1 MRRVARPAKAPPT
14 MPTTTP
20 APAPLATEPTKARK
34 GFARAASI
42 AACGGREDP
51 HESWSPHY
59 ATVYA
64 HAGADRCATR
74 DWFSLPPQAVTQAEP
89 GRLAR
94 TCRPVSFHLRVPFGF
109 RAFVRS
115 SSCDILFPLSS
126 FCLSPPPHGRPSRLS
141 FPRRADGSSQMLQL
155 ARIAAV
161 LSCLKM
167 AVSDFGF
174 APSPACH
181 GARVSGACARSSCR
195 RSEQLSC
202 LRPQFMALRASADTA
217 AAAALIERCAI
228 SRSVPASEVVAAL
241 ELLERSPIRTAA
253 AADLSGQHELIF
265 SSAIANFPIVQ
276 GYMPNKEVITF
287 DLDAR
292 QLTLLIATLPFL
304 PEMVSCTR
312 THVCTL
318 TLTAQA
324 HTQIH
329 TYTGRDGKR
338 VEV

>member
-1 MRRVARPAKAPPT
+1 
-14 MPTTTP
+14 
-20 APAPLATEPTKARK
+20 
-34 GFARAASI
+34 
-42 AACGGREDP
+42 
-51 HESWSPHY
+51 
-59 ATVYA
+59 
-64 HAGADRCATR
+64 
-74 DWFSLPPQAVTQAEP
+74 
-89 GRLAR
+89 
-94 TCRPVSFHLRVPFGF
+94 
-109 RAFVRS
+109 
-115 SSCDILFPLSS
+115 
-126 FCLSPPPHGRPSRLS
+126 
-141 FPRRADGSSQMLQL
+141 MLQL
-155 ARIAAV
+155 ARLSAV

-181 GARVSGACARSSCR
+181 GARVSGACAWSSSQ
-195 RSEQLSC
+195 RSEQLCC
-202 LRPQFMALRASADTA
+202 LRPRPRFIALRASADTA

-265 SSAIANFPIVQ
+265 SSAIANFPIVR

-304 PEMVSCTR
+304 PEMVAYTR
-312 THVCTL
+312 THMCTL
-318 TLTAQA
+318 PVTAQLV
-324 HTQIH
+324 HTYLH

-338 VEV
+338 VGV